1 MSLISATELQRSEGI
16 RKEIKKETYKKILEQ
31 ISKKITAVSQA
42 KGTDT
47 IVTIPPVIIGYPIYD
62 TMIAGNYIER
72 QLKNGG
78 YRVRRLNNTQIY
90 VDWKVRKTGSE
101 HDIKRNS
108 SIDDMDLPSFVNLK
122 KYASR
127 YN

>member
-1 MSLISATELQRSEGI
+1 MSLVSATELQKSEGI
-16 RKEIKKETYKKILEQ
+16 RKEIKKETYRKILEQ
-31 ISKKITAVSQA
+31 ISKKITTVSQA

-62 TMIAGNYIER
+62 TMIASNYIER

-90 VDWKVRKTGSE
+90 VDWKVRKTDSE
-101 HDIKRNS
+101 CDMKRNS
-108 SIDDMDLPSFVNLK
+108 SIDDVELPSFVNLK